1 MLRVCFYG
9 WYGHP
14 NNMCKFLTVHPNWYI
29 TFLSLVE
36 IVGEATPI
44 IVIFTIQVVFQIYK
58 QRKQKKTHPYND
70 PNESRDLGHRHLGVS

>member
-44 IVIFTIQVVFQIYK
+44 IVIFTI
-58 QRKQKKTHPYND
+58 
-70 PNESRDLGHRHLGVS
+70 